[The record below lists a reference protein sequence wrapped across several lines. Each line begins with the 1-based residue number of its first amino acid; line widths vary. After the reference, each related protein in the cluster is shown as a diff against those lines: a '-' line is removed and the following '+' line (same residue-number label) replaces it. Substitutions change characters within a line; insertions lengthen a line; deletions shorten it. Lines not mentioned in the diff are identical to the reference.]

1 VFNFPRESVANIVFI
16 AVSICLVASV
26 LVSSAATLL
35 RPAQQA
41 NRAYDQKV
49 NILRAAGMLPAGA
62 TRDAQGRDVDELFAQ
77 FTTRV
82 VNLETGE
89 YAADV
94 DPARYSQL
102 KAAKDPTRSRALRD
116 GEDTATIKRREDYGL
131 VYLIE
136 SDRGIDKVVIPV
148 RGYGLWSTLYGYLA
162 LEGDLE
168 TIAGLGFYD
177 QKETPGLG
185 GEVDNPAW
193 RAQWAGVRLY
203 DDAGAPAVHLT
214 KKRSPSGAPTATH
227 EVDALSG
234 ATITTRGVENLVRFW
249 ASELGYGPYLKR
261 LKAEAT

>member
-1 VFNFPRESVANIVFI
+1 VFNFPKESVANVVFI
-16 AVSICLVASV
+16 AVAICLVCSV
-26 LVSSAATLL
+26 FVSVAAVSL

-41 NRAYDQKV
+41 NRDYDRKE

-62 TRDAQGRDVDELFAQ
+62 QTDAEGRDVEELFKQ

-82 VNLETGE
+82 VDLDTGE
-89 YAADV
+89 YVDDV
-94 DPARYSQL
+94 DPAQYQQV
-102 KAAKDPTRSRALRD
+102 KAAKDPSRSRALGD
-116 GEDTATIKRREDYGL
+116 DEDTATIKRRENLGL

-136 SDRGIDKVVIPV
+136 GTDGIEKVVLPV

-168 TIAGLGFYD
+168 TVAGLGFYD

-185 GEVDNPAW
+185 GEVDNPLWKARW
-193 RAQWAGVRLY
+193 PGVKLFDEAGDPAVRL
-203 DDAGAPAVHLT
+203 V
-214 KKRSPSGAPTATH
+214 KKRSPEGSDAARH

-234 ATITTRGVENLVRFW
+234 ATITSRGVEHLIRFW
-249 ASELGYGPYLKR
+249 AGNLGYGHYLER